1 VYGSERRILSLEY
14 MLTDREIQRYSRQ
27 IAFIGEENQER
38 LKSAHI
44 VIAGAGGLGC
54 PVAIYLAV
62 AGMGHITI
70 IDCDQ
75 VDRTNLNRQILH
87 WERDIG
93 REKTRS
99 ARDKLLQLNPEIRID
114 AVTTAIT
121 GKNASTLTKGATL
134 IIDALDNFTAR
145 YILNR
150 AALDHVIP
158 CIHGAVS
165 GYDGHVTTLIPG
177 ETVCLQCIF
186 PEPPGG
192 SEFPIIGTTAG
203 IIGLLQAH
211 EAIKYITGRGEL
223 LKNRLLL
230 WDGRG
235 STVSYLDL
243 ERDPLC
249 RVCGEFQ
256 KREGT
261 GGKG

>member
-1 VYGSERRILSLEY
+1 

-27 IAFIGEENQER
+27 ITFIGEENQER

-54 PVAIYLAV
+54 PIAIYLTV
-62 AGMGHITI
+62 AGIGHITI
-70 IDCDQ
+70 IDCDK

-99 ARDKLLQLNPEIRID
+99 ACDKLQQLNPEIRID
-114 AVTTAIT
+114 AITTVITRENASALIT
-121 GKNASTLTKGATL
+121 GAGL
-134 IIDALDNFTAR
+134 IIDALDNFEGR

-150 AALDHVIP
+150 AALDHAIP
-158 CIHGAVS
+158 CIHGAVC
-165 GYDGHVTTLIPG
+165 GYDGHVTTMIPG
-177 ETVCLQCIF
+177 ETACLRCIF
-186 PEPPGG
+186 PEPPTG

-211 EAIKYITGRGEL
+211 EAIKYIIGRGEL

-249 RVCGEFQ
+249 KVCGEFQ
-256 KREGT
+256 KRKVT